1 MNPAIAAA
9 IAATINGAFELW
21 RIYANKPEGWKPSHA
36 DYLNLIEEVNAATV
50 EARMEAARVRLN
62 LPPDVIVHPQEP
74 QAPV

>member
-21 RIYANKPEGWKPSHA
+21 RIYANKPEGWKPTHE
-36 DYLNLIEEVNAATV
+36 DYVALLEEVDNATT
-50 EARMEAARVRLN
+50 EARLEAARKRLN
-62 LPPDVIVHPQEP
+62 LSPDVVEKDTP